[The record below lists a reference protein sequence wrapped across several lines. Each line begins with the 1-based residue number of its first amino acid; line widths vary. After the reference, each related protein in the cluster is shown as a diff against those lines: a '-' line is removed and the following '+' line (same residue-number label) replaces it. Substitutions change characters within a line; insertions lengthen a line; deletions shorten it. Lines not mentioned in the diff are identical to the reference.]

1 MAADGIQLLFQPLL
15 QHIRQRRA
23 IVPRS
28 MLPCVIAQLLLGAG
42 DAGRVGALGDGAQVV
57 VDGGG
62 NLVGV
67 GHNDLVG
74 LFLRQVAEIL
84 QHIGR
89 SAVVER
95 CLIVGVLKAVAGLQD
110 CAVDPVLRLLKVG
123 VACSHDR
130 LVQVLAQLYD
140 GAVEVLDR
148 LDRIHLPVAHHKFIV
163 AEGLDLKI
171 IVIIGDAQQLLIG
184 LARHDCPV
192 KLTCFTGRGEQ
203 QSLPVLVQQ
212 AARHA
217 RLFEE
222 ILGVGGADD
231 AVEVL

>member
-1 MAADGIQLLFQPLL
+1 
-15 QHIRQRRA
+15 
-23 IVPRS
+23 

-62 NLVGV
+62 DFIGV
-67 GHNDLVG
+67 GHHNFIR

-89 SAVVER
+89 RAEVER

-110 CAVDPVLRLLKVG
+110 RAVDPVLRLLKVG
-123 VACSHDR
+123 VARSHDR
-130 LVQVLAQLYD
+130 LVQVLAQLYN
-140 GAVEVLDR
+140 GAVEVLDGF
-148 LDRIHLPVAHHKFIV
+148 DRIHLPVADHELVV
-163 AEGLDLKI
+163 AEGLDLEI
-171 IVIIGDAQQLLIG
+171 IVIIGDAQQLLIR
-184 LARHDCPV
+184 LARDDCPV
-192 KLTCFTGRGEQ
+192 KLTRFTGRGEQ
-203 QSLPVLVQQ
+203 QALAVLVEQ
-212 AARHA
+212 AARYA

-231 AVEVL
+231 AVEVF